1 MSKIILNFG
10 QAKGGRTM
18 KMQPAK
24 MVLLSNTTPTPGS
37 IPPTSPAINDGYTP
51 KRRGRPR
58 KKPEEKALVTLSK
71 IADDVVTLIQPE
83 FDGGGTA
90 ENTPIITKESLE
102 RRVARRLNIL
112 DRYLT
117 EERMIAVLEKAP
129 LREIGVYEGIMMDKS
144 LILQGQPTVIVG
156 NDDRANIE
164 QVLPKLLNELR
175 RRKLITSVS
184 ERKIEFKD
192 V

>member
-1 MSKIILNFG
+1 
-10 QAKGGRTM
+10 M

-24 MVLLSNTTPTPGS
+24 MVLLSNTTPTPER
-37 IPPTSPAINDGYTP
+37 IPPTSPAINKGYIP

-58 KKPEEKALVTLSK
+58 KKPEEKALVTLK
-71 IADDVVTLIQPE
+71 KVADDVVQMAMPE

-90 ENTPIITKESLE
+90 ENTPTITKESLE

-117 EERMIAVLEKAP
+117 EGTLQRLLEQAS
-129 LREIGVYEGIMMDKS
+129 LREIGIYEGIMMDKS

-156 NDDRANIE
+156 SEDRARIE
-164 QVLPKLLNELR
+164 NVLPKLLNELK
-175 RRKLITSVS
+175 RRKLITTVS
-184 ERKIEFKD
+184 ERKIEFTD

>member
-1 MSKIILNFG
+1 
-10 QAKGGRTM
+10 M

-24 MVLLSNTTPTPGS
+24 MVLLNTTPTPGN
-37 IPPTSPAINDGYTP
+37 IPPISPAINDRVTR
-51 KRRGRPR
+51 RRGRPR
-58 KKPEEKALVTLSK
+58 KKPEEKALATLNK
-71 IADDVVTLIQPE
+71 VADDVVTLEQPE

-90 ENTPIITKESLE
+90 ENTPTITKESLE

-117 EERMIAVLEKAP
+117 EERLVAMLEKAP
-129 LREIGVYEGIMMDKS
+129 LREVGVYEGIMMDKS

-184 ERKIEFKD
+184 ERKIEFTD